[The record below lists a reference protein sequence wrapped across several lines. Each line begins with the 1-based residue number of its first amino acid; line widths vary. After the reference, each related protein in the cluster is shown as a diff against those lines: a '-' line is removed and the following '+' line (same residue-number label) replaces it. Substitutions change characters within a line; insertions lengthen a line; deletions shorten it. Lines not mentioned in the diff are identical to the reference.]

1 MHISDW
7 SSDVFSSDLICGGED
22 EESAD
27 AGERDAKLP
36 GKIRT
41 LSRKLAALLPGIDAT
56 PVHGWAGSFGDSPV
70 GTPTIGRI
78 PRMPNCYAAMGYGG
92 NGITFSM
99 MGAQVLRGVLWGY
112 GDPDAGQTGTAA
124 GRGRGGQV
132 GLILVVAVLIKNKKK
147 ANVKE

>member
-1 MHISDW
+1 MIRLPPRSTRTYTLCPYTTLFR
-7 SSDVFSSDLICGGED
+7 SRCGGED
-22 EESAD
+22 EEIAD
-27 AGERDAKLP
+27 SGERDAKLH

-99 MGAQVLRGVLWGY
+99 MAAQMLRGLICGY
-112 GDPDAGQTGTAA
+112 GDPDARSEEHTSELQSLM
-124 GRGRGGQV
+124 R
-132 GLILVVAVLIKNKKK
+132 ISYAVFFLKKK
-147 ANVKE
+147 KT

>member
-1 MHISDW
+1 MRISDW
-7 SSDVFSSDLICGGED
+7 SSDVCSSDLPYLYIRTTPRGEVICGGED
-22 EESAD
+22 EEIAD

-70 GTPTIGRI
+70 GTPPIGRI

-92 NGITFSM
+92 NGIKNGRAHDCT
-99 MGAQVLRGVLWGY
+99 
-112 GDPDAGQTGTAA
+112 PGTNATPLSRA
-124 GRGRGGQV
+124 S
-132 GLILVVAVLIKNKKK
+132 
-147 ANVKE
+147 